1 MNKHRLFALILLFI
15 SLQFGLFLHA
25 DASQQTEDWRTE
37 LSVKPNIAED
47 VFEDQEWN
55 IALFRLINSHHTPG
69 WDRFMVFF
77 DTLGIPFEK
86 FGWKVDIGISWIL
99 IPLFLLT
106 WRFRRNFFLPLIAA
120 LLLET
125 LCVVILKE
133 IFPQPRPLSLLE
145 NVHSLLHLGS
155 RSFPSGHT
163 AMMTVIAVV
172 MMNRTSWG
180 IRTLWILAV
189 LLISYQRIYTGAHF
203 PLDVVAGWMIGILT
217 GSAVLLFFRKRLQ
230 RKN

>member
-1 MNKHRLFALILLFI
+1 VLFVFSALMVTNLAASESWRIELGVKQEI
-15 SLQFGLFLHA
+15 S
-25 DASQQTEDWRTE
+25 
-37 LSVKPNIAED
+37 ED

-69 WDRFMVFF
+69 WDKFMVFF

-86 FGWKVDIGISWIL
+86 YGWKVDIGISWIL
-99 IPLFLLT
+99 IPLFILT
-106 WRFRRNFFLPLIAA
+106 WLFRRRYFVPLTVG

-145 NVHSLLHLGS
+145 NVHILLQLGS

-163 AMMTVIAVV
+163 AMMTVIATI

-180 IRTLWILAV
+180 VKSLWILAV

-203 PLDVVAGWMIGILT
+203 PLDVATGWGIGLFAGT
-217 GSAVLLFFRKRLQ
+217 AVLLFFRKRLR
-230 RKN
+230 RKIDFSP